1 MTQQSI
7 FGRIAQL
14 ARANVNALIDQA
26 EDPQKMLD
34 QMVRDYTGVIADAE
48 GAVAQT
54 IANLRVIE
62 QDAREAQ
69 AVGAQWAAKAA
80 AASAKADDMRV
91 AGNLAEAER
100 FDDLA
105 RIALRR
111 QIDGEKDVINLAHAI
126 ADQSAVVDRLTDGLG
141 QMRGK
146 LDELRRKRDELV
158 ARDKTVKARDKMR
171 DAIRSVD
178 ILDPAS
184 EVARFEEKV
193 RREEAKVVGQQELD
207 ASSLDRQF
215 ESLEDLGT
223 QTEIEA
229 RLAALKGGELTAT
242 PTSTKAIG
250 N

>member
-34 QMVRDYTGVIADAE
+34 QMVGDYTGAIGDAE
-48 GAVAQT
+48 GAITQT

-69 AVGAQWAAKAA
+69 AVGAQWGAKAA
-80 AASAKADDMRV
+80 AASLKAEQMRA
-91 AGNLAEAER
+91 AGNPAEAER

-105 RIALRR
+105 RVALRR
-111 QIDGEKDVINLAHAI
+111 QIDGEKDVRDLAHTM
-126 ADQSAVVDRLTDGLG
+126 ADQSAVVDRLNDGLD

-146 LDELRRKRDELV
+146 LDELRCRQDELV
-158 ARDKTVKARDKMR
+158 ALGSAGRARDKVR

-193 RREEAKVVGQQELD
+193 RREEARILAHDELA
-207 ASSLDRQF
+207 ASSLDAQF
-215 ESLEDLGT
+215 EALTRGVADAEV
-223 QTEIEA
+223 EA
-229 RLAALKGGELTAT
+229 RLSRLKRV
-242 PTSTKAIG
+242 
-250 N
+250 

>member
-14 ARANVNALIDQA
+14 VRANVNALIDQA

-34 QMVRDYTGVIADAE
+34 QMVRDYTAAIGDAE

-69 AVGAQWAAKAA
+69 AVGAQWGSKAE
-80 AASAKADDMRV
+80 AASAKADEMRA
-91 AGNLAEAER
+91 AGNPAEAER

-111 QIDGEKDVINLAHAI
+111 QIDGEKDVRNLANTI
-126 ADQSAVVDRLTDGLG
+126 ADQSAVVDRLKDGLG
-141 QMRGK
+141 QMRDK
-146 LDELRRKRDELV
+146 LDELSRKRDELV

-184 EVARFEEKV
+184 EVARFEERV
-193 RREEAKVVGQQELD
+193 RREEARILAHDELAAADLD
-207 ASSLDRQF
+207 AQF
-215 ESLEDLGT
+215 ELLARDAADAEV
-223 QTEIEA
+223 EA
-229 RLAALKGGELTAT
+229 RLTQLKRGPAPARG
-242 PTSTKAIG
+242 
-250 N
+250 